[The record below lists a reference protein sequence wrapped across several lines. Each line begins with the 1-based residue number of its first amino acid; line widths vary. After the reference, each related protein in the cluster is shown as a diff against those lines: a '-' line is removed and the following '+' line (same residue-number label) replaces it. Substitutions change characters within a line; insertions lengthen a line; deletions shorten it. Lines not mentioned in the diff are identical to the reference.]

1 MFRLASLQMRLDSS
15 LPGVDASLYA
25 RSRVAR
31 ISRNLVRAAIMI
43 KIIEPVL
50 VFGIIAGLGILAAVH
65 PVAAQGTGLFPGD
78 DQQIGNGVREAIKW
92 ARNLLFLL
100 GFVGIGW
107 MIFNLMT
114 EKAWGRQLLG
124 GILCWGFG
132 GLAALA
138 YSFSQGSAV
147 DLPTE

>member
-1 MFRLASLQMRLDSS
+1 MFRLSSLQTRVDSF
-15 LPGVDASLYA
+15 LPGVDESLFA

-31 ISRNLVRAAIMI
+31 IGRNFVRAAVLI
-43 KIIEPVL
+43 KTIEPVL
-50 VFGIIAGLGILAAVH
+50 VLGIVAGLGIFGAVQ
-65 PVAAQGTGLFPGD
+65 PAAAQTGLFPGS

-107 MIFNLMT
+107 MIVNLMT

>member
-1 MFRLASLQMRLDSS
+1 MQPHGTCSITQPDTRRYINDYINDAISETPTRIPTHRAPRFPTAILALTL
-15 LPGVDASLYA
+15 
-25 RSRVAR
+25 
-31 ISRNLVRAAIMI
+31 
-43 KIIEPVL
+43 
-50 VFGIIAGLGILAAVH
+50 GLGLAILTMVH

-107 MIFNLMT
+107 MILNLMT
-114 EKAWGRQLLG
+114 EKSWGRQLLG

>member
-1 MFRLASLQMRLDSS
+1 MFRLSNLKKRGDSL
-15 LPGVDASLYA
+15 LPGVDESLFA

-31 ISRNLVRAAIMI
+31 ISRNLVRAAVII
-43 KIIEPVL
+43 KTIEPVL
-50 VFGIIAGLGILAAVH
+50 LVGIIAGLGILVAVQ
-65 PVAAQGTGLFPGD
+65 PAAAQGTGLFPGD